1 MGCHFFLQG
10 IFPAQGSNPGLLQ
23 YKQVLY
29 HLSHQGSPL
38 IDYSITVLEMLHL
51 LPIVNTVEE
60 DYTVRERVTAGEWSE
75 IIAILEVKSQIVF
88 ALNV

>member
-1 MGCHFFLQG
+1 MGCHALLQG

-29 HLSHQGSPL
+29 HLSHPGSPP

-60 DYTVRERVTAGEWSE
+60 DYTVRERATAGELSK
-75 IIAILEVKSQIVF
+75 IAAILEVKSQIVF
-88 ALNV
+88 GLNV

>member
-1 MGCHFFLQG
+1 MGCHLFLQG

-29 HLSHQGSPL
+29 HLSHQGSQPT
-38 IDYSITVLEMLHL
+38 DYFITVLEMLYL
-51 LPIVNTVEE
+51 LPIVNTVE
-60 DYTVRERVTAGEWSE
+60 DYTVRERITAGEWSK
-75 IIAILEVKSQIVF
+75 IMAILEVRSQVVL